1 VREKA
6 ASSTVPARAALAA
19 LLAALAVCMAAP
31 SAQAVI
37 VHLRGG
43 KALSFQPLRG
53 ASAPAAPLDAFFSN
67 LDYNGGP
74 VMASNT
80 NYAIYWQ
87 PSGAPAYPTGYRSGV
102 DTYFEDL
109 AHDSGGRQNV
119 DSVSSQYNDWE
130 GDFARYDSHFGG
142 DLLDTDPY
150 PANGCKQATIC
161 LTDEQLEQELEKF
174 IEANKLPTDIE
185 HEYFL
190 LTPPTVEDCFEAGGA
205 ECSAGTKK
213 PAYCAYHSAFSSGTG
228 VVVYANDP
236 YVTGNFGCDDGNHP
250 NGKPSDGVI
259 EGGLS
264 HEHNESVTD
273 PEPNSGWTD
282 LGGSGGE
289 IGDKC
294 RTFESS
300 SEFGPTLGTTGSGA
314 KYNQVINGHFYW
326 YQQEWSNEDH
336 ECLQRWSPGGAPA
349 TATFSSEPA
358 AGANEM
364 KFNASASTAPGGVVK
379 YNWKF
384 AGAGTPTETSVPTI
398 SHKFPGSGKW
408 EVALTVF
415 ASNGESA
422 GTTRLIATGDEGP
435 VAAFSPSATFVAPG
449 QPVAFAAEASDP
461 DGSITAYEWNFG
473 DGSTRGT
480 GAAPSHAYAAGG
492 TYTVTLLLADS
503 SGQIATT
510 SHVIEVDEAPS
521 AEFSFAPTAARTGSA
536 VAFNAAASS
545 DADGSI
551 ASYAWSFGDGG
562 AATGVAPEHVFTA
575 PGSYAVTL
583 TVTDSDGRTAGV
595 THEVTVTGAPA
606 GSAAGASGTP
616 GTGSPS
622 AAPGAA
628 AVTAAAAGKLE
639 LTASVDPASG
649 AITFTAAA
657 SGAGTFSWL
666 STFANGRFGVFGASV
681 AKCRRGFVRLH
692 GRCRPAA
699 IVFSK
704 GRKAVASL
712 GAVKLLLRPTASG
725 RRALASAWR
734 HRRGLPVKVTLSFQP
749 ASGGAAV
756 SRSFS
761 IVVRGAKPKKR

>member
-1 VREKA
+1 VRKKS
-6 ASSTVPARAALAA
+6 ASFAALIAA
-19 LLAALAVCMAAP
+19 LSFCIVVP
-31 SAQAVI
+31 SAQAIV
-37 VHLRGG
+37 VHLRNG

-53 ASAPAAPLDAFFSN
+53 ARAPAAPLDAFFSN

-74 VMASNT
+74 VMSSNT
-80 NYAIYWQ
+80 NYAVYWK
-87 PSGAPAYPTGYRSGV
+87 PSGAPSYPAGYTAGV
-102 DTYFEDL
+102 DQYFEDL
-109 AHDSGGRQNV
+109 AHDSGGHQNV

-130 GDFARYDSHFGG
+130 GDYARYDSRFGG
-142 DLLDTDPY
+142 ELLDTDPY

-161 LTDEQLEQELEKF
+161 LTDEQLERELEKF
-174 IEANKLPTDIE
+174 IEANKLPADVE

-190 LTPPTVEDCFEAGGA
+190 LTPEKVEDCFEASGA
-205 ECSAGTKK
+205 ECSAGAKNA
-213 PAYCAYHSAFSSGTG
+213 AYCAYHSAFSPLKFEG

-273 PEPNSGWTD
+273 PEPNSGWAD

-326 YQQEWSNEDH
+326 YQQEWSNENH

-358 AGANEM
+358 AGANEL
-364 KFNASASTAPGGVVK
+364 KFNAAASTAPGGVVR
-379 YNWKF
+379 YNWSF
-384 AGAGTPTETSVPTI
+384 AGSASPTETSVPTV
-398 SHKFPGSGKW
+398 SHKFPGAGKW

-415 ASNGESA
+415 AANGESA

-435 VAAFSPSATFVAPG
+435 VVGFSPSAAAVGQG
-449 QPVAFAAEASDP
+449 QPVSFAAEASDS

-473 DGSTRGT
+473 DGSSRGT
-480 GAAPSHAYAAGG
+480 GSSPSHAYAAVGA
-492 TYTVTLLLADS
+492 YTVTLLVADA
-503 SGQIATT
+503 SGQLATAT
-510 SHVIEVDEAPS
+510 HVVEVDEAPS
-521 AEFSFAPTAARTGSA
+521 AEFSFAPSAASTGSA

-551 ASYAWSFGDGG
+551 ASYAWTFGDGG
-562 AATGVAPEHVFTA
+562 SATGIAPEHVFSA
-575 PGSYAVTL
+575 PGTYPVTL

-595 THEVTVTGAPA
+595 THEITVTGAPA
-606 GSAAGASGTP
+606 GNATGSSGAALPAFNPGSPGVTSAGAADLQLS
-616 GTGSPS
+616 
-622 AAPGAA
+622 
-628 AVTAAAAGKLE
+628 
-639 LTASVDPASG
+639 ASVDPASG
-649 AITFTAAA
+649 AITFAVSA

-681 AKCRRGFVRLH
+681 AKCRRGYVRLH

-712 GAVKLLLRPTASG
+712 GAVKLVLKPTASG
-725 RRALASAWR
+725 RRALASAR
-734 HRRGLPVKVTLSFQP
+734 RRRRGLPVTVTVSFRP
-749 ASGGAAV
+749 AGGGAAV
-756 SRSFS
+756 SRTVS
-761 IVVRGAKPKKR
+761 IVVRAGKPNKR